1 MQKPIEGLS
10 TEYLHNLLCRSH
22 NRFKPTPNSFT
33 AQAETNMDTWRL
45 IPLETHNAFMNMAI
59 DEAILTTRIA
69 NRVPNTLR
77 LYRWQP
83 SAVSIGKNQNP
94 HNELYID
101 NCHKLGIDI
110 VRRISG
116 GGTVFHS
123 ATDEVTYSVIAQTAN
138 IAKDIPATYQRIYAA
153 ITDALRLLGIP
164 ADYNTGNQKNCPN
177 LTVNN
182 KKISGS
188 AQTIRKGAVLQHGT
202 LLLNVNFTQMFTLLR
217 VPWAKNCMHV
227 TAVAK
232 RKITSIHETVGHAVS
247 PETASNALIQG
258 FQNAFSIQLA
268 TGKLK
273 LTPYEHELAEQLYK
287 EKYATDEWNFNGKRA
302 SN

>member
-1 MQKPIEGLS
+1 
-10 TEYLHNLLCRSH
+10 
-22 NRFKPTPNSFT
+22 
-33 AQAETNMDTWRL
+33 
-45 IPLETHNAFMNMAI
+45 MNMAI
-59 DEAILTTRIA
+59 DEAILTARIT

-94 HNELYID
+94 HNELYVD
-101 NCHKLGIDI
+101 NCRRMGIDI

-182 KKISGS
+182 KKISS
-188 AQTIRKGAVLQHGT
+188 ACHGQQTACK
-202 LLLNVNFTQMFTLLR
+202 
-217 VPWAKNCMHV
+217 
-227 TAVAK
+227 
-232 RKITSIHETVGHAVS
+232 S
-247 PETASNALIQG
+247 P
-258 FQNAFSIQLA
+258 
-268 TGKLK
+268 
-273 LTPYEHELAEQLYK
+273 P
-287 EKYATDEWNFNGKRA
+287 
-302 SN
+302 